1 MQLLQIKQ
9 AEIQAKYKGSKDPAA
24 KQKQQMEMMQLYR
37 KEGVSPLSTIGSS
50 FLSIP
55 FLIAMYTVVKSAR
68 DLKMATIGQVSL
80 IEKP

>member
-1 MQLLQIKQ
+1 MQLMQIKQ
-9 AEIQAKYKGSKDPAA
+9 AEIQAKYKGSKDSAA

-55 FLIAMYTVVKSAR
+55 FLIAMYTVVRATR
-68 DLKMATIGQVSL
+68 ELKMATIGQISL